1 MARKVGFFCFGLT
14 LTALFALAACQEGE
28 SVFDLEVGD
37 CVVGLEPGPE
47 AEEVERVRTVD
58 CSELHDGEVVAH
70 FDVEGDDFP
79 GEGPLRDMGLEGC
92 PTEATTV
99 LYPTED
105 SWNELGDREIS
116 CIVESLFDLAIG
128 DCLNYPSAE
137 GDVVGSIERRACED
151 SHDAQVIDL
160 LEMPDTEFPGD
171 DAILEYALSNCPDDT
186 DNYIGPSSESW
197 ELVDDREVIC
207 LEE

>member
-37 CVVGLEPGPE
+37 CVVSLGTE
-47 AEEVERVRTVD
+47 AETEEVERVRTVD
-58 CSELHDGEVVAH
+58 CSELHDGEVVAL
-70 FDVEGDDFP
+70 FDVEGDDYP
-79 GEGPLRDMGLEGC
+79 GEDSLSGMGLEGC
-92 PTEATTV
+92 PSEATTS

-105 SWNELGDREIS
+105 SWNDLGDREIT
-116 CIVESLFDLAIG
+116 CIVTSLFELAIG
-128 DCLNYPSAE
+128 DCFDYPSAE
-137 GDVVGSIERRACED
+137 GEVVGSIERRACED

-160 LEMPDTEFPGD
+160 LEMPDAEFPGD
-171 DAILEYALSNCPDDT
+171 DAIFEYAVSYCPDDT
-186 DNYIGPSSESW
+186 DNYIGPTSESW
-197 ELVDDREVIC
+197 ELADDREVVC